1 MAKKSP
7 FFAHFASFFLSV
19 AMLCNS
25 KKASIG
31 QKMTDF
37 HFNQKSLNHFIVWHR

>member
-1 MAKKSP
+1 
-7 FFAHFASFFLSV
+7 
-19 AMLCNS
+19 MLCNS

-37 HFNQKSLNHFIVWHR
+37 RFNRKSLNHFHKKSAMERIP